1 VGRAGPKTPFE
12 DRVSD
17 PDSTMGALEDPMC
30 SPLSRIASPMGQ
42 GNCHALPGSGTA
54 LRCAGLLR
62 QRRAAAG
69 PQRQCPIVRRS
80 PDKMTGNDRALRP
93 GLRHADQ
100 AHIVLF
106 GDRCTYS
113 TGQILDVLAAPRR
126 RHRVPRFGHGA
137 HSIDAAIGGV
147 EASMSL
153 LPSYRLVAIR
163 TSLLSG
169 WRDCCAA

>member
-1 VGRAGPKTPFE
+1 VGRAGPKTQFE

-17 PDSTMGALEDPMC
+17 PDSTMGALEDPMY

-42 GNCHALPGSGTA
+42 GNCHALPGTSGTA

-62 QRRAAAG
+62 QRRDAMAPSFRAAAG

-106 GDRCTYS
+106 GDRCT
-113 TGQILDVLAAPRR
+113 
-126 RHRVPRFGHGA
+126 
-137 HSIDAAIGGV
+137 
-147 EASMSL
+147 
-153 LPSYRLVAIR
+153 
-163 TSLLSG
+163 
-169 WRDCCAA
+169 